1 MKVINVFAQIFAIF
15 AFLTLGSLLVLVA
28 LHVLSVED
36 AVYKVRELYQ
46 SPLKS
51 TQTGVVG
58 LFFIIVGLIFSKMLV
73 KKGRE
78 SDAIIFQSEIGP
90 MIVSVTAVE
99 DIVKKVLKRFHMIK
113 EGKIK
118 TMIHGKD
125 LEIKLRLVLWSGQG
139 VPKLLSEI
147 QEEIGQRVHKI
158 LGPENRLEV
167 VCDVTKIE
175 DHEGDGADPETPH
188 DQVISA

>member
-167 VCDVTKIE
+167 EIGRAHV
-175 DHEGDGADPETPH
+175 
-188 DQVISA
+188 

>member
-15 AFLTLGSLLVLVA
+15 SFLTLGSLLIIVA

-36 AVYKVRELYQ
+36 AIYKIRELYD

-51 TQTGVVG
+51 VQTGIVG
-58 LFFIIVGLIFSKMLV
+58 LFFIVVGLIFSKMLV

-99 DIVKKVLKRFHMIK
+99 DIAKKALKRFHMVK

-125 LEIKLRLVLWSGQG
+125 LEIKIRLVLWSGAG
-139 VPKLLSEI
+139 VPKLMAEI
-147 QEEIGQRVHKI
+147 QDEVGQRVRKI
-158 LGPENRLEV
+158 LGPDNRLEV
-167 VCDVTKIE
+167 ICDVIRIE
-175 DHEGDGADPETPH
+175 DHEGELPNTEASN